1 MTRVGIG
8 FDAHGFGGTPP
19 LLLGGVAVDERR
31 GLSATSD
38 GDVLIHA
45 VIDAMFG
52 AVNLGDIGSHFPST
66 DPQWHGVA
74 STDLLARAAATLQE
88 AGYRVVQVDSSV
100 IAETVRVAPHREQMV
115 ATIAGLLALDVAAV
129 SVKATTTD
137 GLGFLGRD
145 EGVACLATVTVA
157 PSPYE

>member
-8 FDAHGFGGTPP
+8 FDAHGFGGAPP
-19 LLLGGVAVDERR
+19 LRLGGVVVDELR

-52 AVNLGDIGSHFPST
+52 AASLGDIGSHFPST

-74 STDLLARAAATLQE
+74 STDLLARAAGALDE

-100 IAETVRVAPHREQMV
+100 IAQTVRIRPA
-115 ATIAGLLALDVAAV
+115 
-129 SVKATTTD
+129 S
-137 GLGFLGRD
+137 
-145 EGVACLATVTVA
+145 
-157 PSPYE
+157 